1 MRIALATVGTTG
13 DVVPFVALARG
24 LTAAGHEVTAVSWEL
39 HRPAFDD
46 AAASFAEAGPVTTR
60 QQIAETASR
69 AATAGSPLA
78 QVAVLRDFHLRDAA
92 AHYRRL
98 RDVLPGHD
106 LVVLH
111 GIHTLAEAAVRDEGL
126 AWASA
131 VFDPV
136 LLPTATAP
144 PAGMPGLGPLNRLE
158 WWLLDRMLRGQDKPL
173 HAALREA
180 GSAAAGQL
188 TMFRARSPRLHLV
201 ACSPAIA
208 PPPSDLAATIHFT
221 GAWFDPTPPTPLPP
235 PLGDFLAAG
244 SPPVVVSFG
253 SMAAP
258 DPPALLTAVIAG
270 VRDAGRRVLV
280 QGTSVGL
287 DGDDVMTIGPVDHRA
302 LFPRAAVVIHHG
314 GAGTTHAAVAAGVPS
329 VVVPHVGDQPFWARQ
344 LHRLGVAPGPL
355 DVRGVT
361 AETVRTRIT
370 EALAEPMRTAAER
383 LGRAVADEDGVG
395 AAVALVSRMG

>member
-1 MRIALATVGTTG
+1 
-13 DVVPFVALARG
+13 
-24 LTAAGHEVTAVSWEL
+24 
-39 HRPAFDD
+39 
-46 AAASFAEAGPVTTR
+46 
-60 QQIAETASR
+60 
-69 AATAGSPLA
+69 
-78 QVAVLRDFHLRDAA
+78 
-92 AHYRRL
+92 
-98 RDVLPGHD
+98 
-106 LVVLH
+106 
-111 GIHTLAEAAVRDEGL
+111 
-126 AWASA
+126 
-131 VFDPV
+131 
-136 LLPTATAP
+136 
-144 PAGMPGLGPLNRLE
+144 MPGLGPLNRLE